1 MNIVLAST
9 SPYRR
14 RLLEQA
20 GLAFQCVAPLCDENE
35 LKDPAMPPRLL
46 AKKLALAKAESL
58 RASYPHAAIIGSD
71 QVIALGRKTF
81 SKPRTAERAEAQL
94 AELAGQTHEVL
105 TAVAIVHAS
114 GIQEYIETA
123 RMTMRA
129 LSKEEIAEYV
139 RADQP
144 LNCAGSY
151 KLESRGAAL
160 FEKIEC
166 ADRTAITGLPILW
179 VKRAL
184 NGLERP

>member
-9 SPYRR
+9 SPFRR
-14 RLLEQA
+14 QLMEQA
-20 GLAFQCVAPLCDENE
+20 GLVFQCVAPLCDENE
-35 LKDPAMPPRLL
+35 LKDPSMPPRLL

-58 RASYPHAAIIGSD
+58 HASHPHAAIIGSD
-71 QVIALGRKTF
+71 QVIALGGKTF
-81 SKPRTAERAEAQL
+81 GKPRTLERAEAQL
-94 AELAGQTHEVL
+94 AELSGRAHDVL

-114 GIQEYIETA
+114 GIQDYIEAA

-166 ADRTAITGLPILW
+166 ADRTAVTGLPMLW
-179 VKRAL
+179 LKRAL
-184 NGLERP
+184 NAIERP